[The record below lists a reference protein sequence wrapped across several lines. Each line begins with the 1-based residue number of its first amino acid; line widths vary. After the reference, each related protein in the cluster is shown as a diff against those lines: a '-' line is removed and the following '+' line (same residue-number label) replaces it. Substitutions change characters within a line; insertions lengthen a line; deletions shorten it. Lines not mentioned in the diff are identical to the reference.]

1 MLLDEGLNECIQP
14 LPRHDIFDAVLAD
27 IHTVV
32 CDSTLQET
40 NWSHYAAAHALGTVW
55 NEKMLVLSSRHFQA
69 LSMADGAYSL
79 QQRLHTH
86 LREIIC
92 PNAL

>member
-32 CDSTLQET
+32 CDSTLQG
-40 NWSHYAAAHALGTVW
+40 AFGVI
-55 NEKMLVLSSRHFQA
+55 MLLHMPLA
-69 LSMADGAYSL
+69 LSGT
-79 QQRLHTH
+79 R
-86 LREIIC
+86 RC
-92 PNAL
+92 